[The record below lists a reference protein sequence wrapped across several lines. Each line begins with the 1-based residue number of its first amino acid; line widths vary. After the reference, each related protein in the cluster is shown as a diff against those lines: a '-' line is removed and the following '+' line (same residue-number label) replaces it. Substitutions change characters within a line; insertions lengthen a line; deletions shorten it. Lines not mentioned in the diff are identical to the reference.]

1 MIDLIMYCITVSLT
15 MLINEKLNAFHLERF
30 IRTGGPIPP
39 YIFLYVRNI
48 WVDIFILWYNLK
60 ILEKGINN

>member
-15 MLINEKLNAFHLERF
+15 MLINENAFHLERF
-30 IRTGGPIPP
+30 IRQGGPIPP
-39 YIFLYVRNI
+39 YIFLYVQNI